1 MVVFA
6 AGSSSL
12 DTWLDCMSSSGRMFR
27 ECRKIVS
34 LLFPK
39 QNLIRMGR
47 SEVRRVR
54 RNVLGLPENSEPN
67 VCLPPAGTH
76 IIRAYMLITISGYLT
91 LTESQGN
98 LSQSRSDFRGAARQR
113 SQRTTASAL
122 ALVSMH

>member
-76 IIRAYMLITISGYLT
+76 IIRAYMLISSFNLGFPHSLWLSGFL
-91 LTESQGN
+91 L
-98 LSQSRSDFRGAARQR
+98 
-113 SQRTTASAL
+113 
-122 ALVSMH
+122 